1 MNIEA
6 LEAKLYHLEKR
17 IDDMVMERRKETDK
31 ISLIDIHRH
40 QVSKDIESMVE
51 AQKGLCKRL
60 KILQG
65 VVYSISATV
74 STIVVI
80 GGGILA
86 YLKPYIS
93 ITLRM

>member
-1 MNIEA
+1 MNIET
-6 LEAKLYHLEKR
+6 LEMRVCHLEKR
-17 IDDMVMERRKETDK
+17 IDDIVMERRKETDR
-31 ISLIDIHRH
+31 ISTLDIHRH
-40 QVSKDIESMVE
+40 QVSRDIENMVKNQE
-51 AQKGLCKRL
+51 GLCKRL
-60 KILQG
+60 RILQG

-86 YLKPYIS
+86 YLKPYID

>member
-1 MNIEA
+1 MNTET
-6 LEAKLYHLEKR
+6 LEAKLHHLEKR
-17 IDDMVMERRKETDK
+17 IDDMVMERRKESDK
-31 ISLIDIHRH
+31 ISIIDIHRH
-40 QVSKDIESMVE
+40 QVSKDIEAMAEV
-51 AQKGLCKRL
+51 QKGLCKRL

-86 YLKPYIS
+86 YLKPYID